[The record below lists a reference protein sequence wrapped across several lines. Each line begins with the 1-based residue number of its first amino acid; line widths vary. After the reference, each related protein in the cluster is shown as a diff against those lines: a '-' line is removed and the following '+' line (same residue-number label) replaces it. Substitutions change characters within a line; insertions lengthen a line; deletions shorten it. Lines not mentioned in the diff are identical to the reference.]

1 MDSRTTRLTIL
12 GTIMG
17 AMLVLLIARL
27 WWLQLTRWS
36 EYTARAVGNRTQVAY
51 KAAPRGLIRDQ
62 HGRVLAE
69 NRDVWG
75 IRVIPAALPGD
86 DAALEGTA
94 QFLTSVLCT
103 DEAPVALPE
112 VRDALLEARRTKAV
126 EAAPLGSIG
135 QDLSFDQVAAIE
147 ERRIE
152 HPGLIVVTTT
162 RRHYPYGGLAAH
174 AVGYTKPVDT
184 RQYERIKEF
193 QYPPDPA
200 DATNADPVGRG
211 SDPIYAP
218 DSVIGAEGVEE
229 AAELWRPEMPEAAPL
244 PVLPGRRGRTVYEVD
259 ATGALQRLIAERRS
273 RRGAEVHV
281 TLDARVQ
288 HVAEQALREAIGGRA
303 DGMGAAVVLDVNTGD
318 VVVLAS
324 EPSVDL
330 NDWVGGL
337 SAAQWERIQQDRG
350 LPLLNKAL
358 RAYPPGSVF
367 KVVSVCAAMETTGA
381 RPTSSAHCKGRIT
394 VGRRHE
400 TFRCWAAARGG
411 HGTVN
416 LVQAIARSCNI
427 FFYDCVMRFN
437 LHGTDIARYARRFG
451 LGETTGLGLR
461 GEAAGQVP
469 DPEFDRPWRLG
480 NSLNYVIGQDRL
492 TTTPLQMAVVCAAIA
507 NGGTLVTPR
516 IIRRIAWP
524 GYLRGQAPEQI
535 PPEARA
541 LEAKKETVEVVRR
554 GMRTAVSG
562 EHGTAGGLRALGIS
576 AAGKTGSAQYHPRH
590 ATHAWFIGFAPYDN
604 PRYALCVFV
613 GGGGTG
619 AEVAVPI
626 AARIFRAL
634 FDLHEPDDP
643 AFALPPPMD
652 PATAASKRR
661 ERIAAARAWAAAQP
675 PASEGE

>member
-1 MDSRTTRLTIL
+1 MDGRTARITIL
-12 GTIMG
+12 GSLMG
-17 AMLVLLIARL
+17 VLLILLVARL

-51 KAAPRGLIRDQ
+51 KAAPRGLVRDR

-69 NRDVWG
+69 NRDVWS
-75 IRVIPAALPGD
+75 IRVIPAALPSD
-86 DAALEGTA
+86 DAALESEA
-94 QFLTSVLCT
+94 QFLTSVLHT
-103 DEAPVALPE
+103 DETPLALPE
-112 VRDALLEARRTKAV
+112 VREALREARRTKAV
-126 EAAPLGSIG
+126 EPAPLGGIG
-135 QDLSFDQVAAIE
+135 QDLDFDQVASIE
-147 ERRIE
+147 EHRIE
-152 HPGLIVVTTT
+152 HPGLTVATTT
-162 RRHYPYGGLAAH
+162 RRHYPYGALAAH
-174 AVGYTKPVDT
+174 ALGYTKPVDA
-184 RQYERIKEF
+184 RRYESIKGLEF
-193 QYPPDPA
+193 PPDPA
-200 DATNADPVGRG
+200 DVTNVEAPGRG
-211 SDPIYAP
+211 CDPLYAP

-229 AAELWRPEMPEAAPL
+229 AGELWQPEAPSGAPL

-259 ATGALQRLIAERRS
+259 ATGALQRLIAERPPL
-273 RRGAEVHV
+273 RGAEVHL

-288 HVAEQALREAIGGRA
+288 HVAEQALKEAVGGRS
-303 DGMGAAVVLDVNTGD
+303 DGMGAAVVLDVNTGE
-318 VVVLAS
+318 VLALVS

-337 SAAQWERIQQDRG
+337 TTGQWERIQQDKG

-367 KVVSVCAAMETTGA
+367 KVVSVCAAMGTTGV

-400 TFRCWAAARGG
+400 TFRCWAADRGG

-437 LHGTDIARYARRFG
+437 LDATDIARYARRFG

-461 GEAAGQVP
+461 GEAAGRVP

-507 NGGTLVTPR
+507 NGGTVVQPGIIKR
-516 IIRRIAWP
+516 IVWP
-524 GYLRGQAPEQI
+524 AYLRGRAPDQLSRTTRPLDVESQ
-535 PPEARA
+535 
-541 LEAKKETVEVVRR
+541 TVEVVRR
-554 GMRTAVSG
+554 GMRMAVTG
-562 EHGTAGGLRALGIS
+562 DRGTAGGLRELGIS
-576 AAGKTGSAQYHPRH
+576 AAGKTGSAQHHPRH
-590 ATHAWFIGFAPYDN
+590 PTHAWFIGFAPYDN

-619 AEVAVPI
+619 GEVAVPI
-626 AARIFRAL
+626 AGRIFRAL
-634 FDLHEPDDP
+634 FGLYDPDDP
-643 AFALPPPMD
+643 TFAVPAPMD
-652 PATAASKRR
+652 PATAGAKRR
-661 ERIAAARAWAAAQP
+661 ERIAAARAWAAAQA
-675 PASEGE
+675 PAPADE